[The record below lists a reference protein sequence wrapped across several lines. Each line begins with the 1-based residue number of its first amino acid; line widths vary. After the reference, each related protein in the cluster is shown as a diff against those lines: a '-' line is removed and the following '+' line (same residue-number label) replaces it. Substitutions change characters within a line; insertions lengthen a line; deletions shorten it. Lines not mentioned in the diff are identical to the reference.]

1 MCISHGDWQLHHCQL
16 SDGFKRIWVFSYMY
30 WASESAIHSKFRIFV
45 SGTKRGI
52 LTLPGRWKGLAK
64 DSQLMP
70 DLFLRLP
77 FFFVCKRKSSWTAV
91 WLQNQLI
98 AVITVWPF
106 DAQVISILFL
116 PTISALKHTLSSWE
130 WRKLSRTQ
138 RISSLLSNSSCKYH
152 RKLIWN

>member
-77 FFFVCKRKSSWTAV
+77 FFRLQKEIFLDSCLAAKSANCSNHCLTLWCPSDKH
-91 WLQNQLI
+91 LI
-98 AVITVWPF
+98 SPYNIAPEAYIEVMRMKEII
-106 DAQVISILFL
+106 ANSKI
-116 PTISALKHTLSSWE
+116 
-130 WRKLSRTQ
+130 KLS
-138 RISSLLSNSSCKYH
+138 IVKFFL
-152 RKLIWN
+152 